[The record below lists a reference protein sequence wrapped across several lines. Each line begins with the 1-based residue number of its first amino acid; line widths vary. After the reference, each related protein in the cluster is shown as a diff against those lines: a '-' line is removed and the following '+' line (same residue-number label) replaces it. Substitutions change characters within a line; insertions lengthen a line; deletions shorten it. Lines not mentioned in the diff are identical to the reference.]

1 MTEKEKLEIE
11 KGNLEAGNPWTKK
24 YFNLSEQGRI
34 LKENP
39 AQAEKMQAAA
49 KRIAEIDA
57 QLAEQNSARQNS
69 ARQNSAG
76 QGSAKLPEKVFTLT
90 GRKPCRPRRCMP

>member
-1 MTEKEKLEIE
+1 MTEKEKLELE
-11 KGNLEAGNPWTKK
+11 KSNLEAGNPWTKK

-39 AQAEKMQAAA
+39 AQAEKLKAAA

-57 QLAEQNSARQNS
+57 QLAEQNSAKQNG
-69 ARQNSAG
+69 AG
-76 QGSAKLPEKVFTLT
+76 QGSGKLPEKVFTLT
-90 GRKPCRPRRCMP
+90 GRKPCRPRRCLP

>member
-1 MTEKEKLEIE
+1 MTQKEKLELE

-24 YFNLSEQGRI
+24 NFNLSEQGRI

-57 QLAEQNSARQNS
+57 QLAEQNSARQNG
-69 ARQNSAG
+69 AG
-76 QGSAKLPEKVFTLT
+76 QGSAKLPEKVVALT